1 MINDWSGELLGGGA
15 LAIIVIR
22 EVLNFLQDKKETS
35 DGKKLLAGDQPVE
48 FWNQQ
53 FNTVVTTAIRQ
64 ELTSLLSI
72 ATANL
77 TELQKSNATLVNNVI
92 LLSKLTE
99 SMLEDI
105 KEVKKEARETKST
118 VHEESREVLEKVNE
132 LQRSIDKLPFKR
144 TE

>member
-1 MINDWSGELLGGGA
+1 MMQDWGGELLGGGA

-22 EVLNFLQDKKETS
+22 EVLNFLQDKKDTGN
-35 DGKKLLAGDQPVE
+35 GKKLAGDQPVE

-64 ELTSLLSI
+64 ELTSLLSTAI
-72 ATANL
+72 ANL
-77 TELQKSNATLVNNVI
+77 TEIQKSNATLVNNVI
-92 LLSKLTE
+92 LLSKLME
-99 SMLEDI
+99 STLEDV

-118 VHEESREVLEKVNE
+118 VHEEARDLADKVNE
-132 LQRSIDKLPFKR
+132 IQRSIDKLPFKR